1 MLLRIAH
8 RSQPPPRPE
17 PRVIGVDDF
26 AFRRGVNYGTL
37 IVDLERSAVVDVLPD
52 RNAITLKAWLEQHPK
67 LEIVTR
73 DRSSEYTRAITE
85 GAPEATQV
93 LDRFLLTR
101 QHLTGCSRWH
111 VLKNVREAL
120 ERFLVRFRK
129 PIAEIARG
137 FEDHRVP
144 RVQRTNREAAL
155 SREAHTRRIERIRK
169 VRAALEQGKTIV
181 EIAHELRVSKW
192 FVRCCARSE
201 ELPEPRRNARTPSI
215 LEPFVDQLEALWSAG
230 SRNAMQFWR
239 DLKNAGFTGSYKR
252 VHQWVQA
259 KRVRSMATGT
269 VVEARLEASG
279 NTEASATDKKPARVR
294 SFVPKQLA
302 WLLMREDESLED
314 KDKHV
319 LA

>member
-1 MLLRIAH
+1 M
-8 RSQPPPRPE
+8 
-17 PRVIGVDDF
+17 
-26 AFRRGVNYGTL
+26 
-37 IVDLERSAVVDVLPD
+37 DVLPD

-93 LDRFLLTR
+93 LDR
-101 QHLTGCSRWH
+101 WH

-155 SREAHTRRIERIRK
+155 SRDAHARRVERIRK

-181 EIAHELRVSKW
+181 EIARELRVSKW

-201 ELPEPRRNARTPSI
+201 ELPEPRRNARAPSI

-230 SRNAMQFWR
+230 SRNASCE
-239 DLKNAGFTGSYKR
+239 TC
-252 VHQWVQA
+252 
-259 KRVRSMATGT
+259 
-269 VVEARLEASG
+269 
-279 NTEASATDKKPARVR
+279 SA
-294 SFVPKQLA
+294 
-302 WLLMREDESLED
+302 
-314 KDKHV
+314 
-319 LA
+319 